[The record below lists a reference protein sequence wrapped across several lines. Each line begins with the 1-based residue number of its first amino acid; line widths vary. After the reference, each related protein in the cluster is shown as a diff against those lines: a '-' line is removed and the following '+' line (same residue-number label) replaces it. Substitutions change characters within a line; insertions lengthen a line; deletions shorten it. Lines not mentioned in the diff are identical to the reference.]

1 MGCESHG
8 FLAFVLYRQVR
19 CGTYPFNMNLA
30 PPSVAVVG
38 TYPPTRCG
46 IATFTWSLSEAM
58 RPYGPYGPN
67 VIRVLGADEMA
78 SPNPRVVANWRQGDS
93 RSLFESVAAANCFDV
108 VVVQHEFGIYGGR
121 DGDSVLPFV
130 EACEV
135 PLVTV
140 LHTVV
145 PTPSPSQREIVERLA
160 RRSAAVVVQ
169 TMAARDRL
177 LSTTNVDSNVV
188 IVIPHGAELNL
199 HGPSEQ
205 LAPAPQVLT
214 WGLLGPGKG
223 LEHGIDAM
231 ALLGDL
237 VPAPTYVILG
247 RTHPKVVEREGEA
260 YRNSLILRAQRAG
273 VSHRVVFDDSYRD
286 FSELR
291 RLTRGVDVVLLPYDS
306 RDQVT
311 SGVLVEAIA
320 AGKPTV
326 STAFPHAV
334 ELSSRGVGLTVEHGN
349 PEAMAA
355 AMRHILTNPS
365 MAAALRQAAEQ
376 ESQSVAWPAVA
387 ARYHELIGRMPS
399 VSAAS

>member
-1 MGCESHG
+1 
-8 FLAFVLYRQVR
+8 
-19 CGTYPFNMNLA
+19 MNLA

-67 VIRVLGADEMA
+67 VIRVLAADEMA
-78 SPNPRVVANWRQGDS
+78 SPNQRVVANWRQGDN
-93 RSLFESVAAANCFDV
+93 RSLSEAVGAANCFDV
-108 VVVQHEFGIYGGR
+108 VVVQHEFGIYGGC
-121 DGDSVLPFV
+121 DGNSVVAFV
-130 EACEV
+130 ESCNIPV
-135 PLVTV
+135 VTV
-140 LHTVV
+140 LHAVV
-145 PTPSPSQREIVERLA
+145 PVPSPLQREILERLA
-160 RRSAAVVVQ
+160 RRSVAIVVQ

-177 LSTTNVDSNVV
+177 LNTTSVDPNVV

-199 HGPSEQ
+199 HGPSEC
-205 LAPAPQVLT
+205 LASSPQVLT

-223 LEHGIDAM
+223 LEHGIDAI

-247 RTHPKVVEREGEA
+247 RTHPKVIEREGEV
-260 YRNSLILRAQRAG
+260 YRESLILRAQRAG
-273 VSHRVVFDDSYRD
+273 VSDRVVFDDSYRD

-334 ELSSRGVGLTVEHGN
+334 ELSSRGIGLTVEHAD
-349 PEAMAA
+349 PQAMAA
-355 AMRHILTNPS
+355 AIRHILTKPS
-365 MAAALRQAAEQ
+365 MAAELRMNAEQ
-376 ESQSVAWPAVA
+376 ESLSLAWPAVA
-387 ARYHELIGRMPS
+387 ARYHELIARVPS